1 MNHFINSFKV
11 TVGYT
16 RIFRGFAFMLP
27 LGVDFD
33 NSLLAKIA
41 REKAMNSTKSSK
53 DNAKVAKNVNTEK

>member
-1 MNHFINSFKV
+1 MSHFINSFKV

-27 LGVDFD
+27 LNIAFD
-33 NSLLAKIA
+33 NSLSGKIA

-53 DNAKVAKNVNTEK
+53 DNAKVAKNISTEK